1 VNSCYDWSALLAH
14 RFDADAAPLAEWP
27 AAKIHLGGCDDCRK
41 AASAVDPTLAFHDA
55 AQWIPEQPEIEAM
68 RQAVATLRRSGQLSA
83 EVAAARQG
91 GRTLAPQRFGSRRR
105 IVSAALFALALALLP
120 GRTAVNGVN
129 GVDGM
134 IAANSVDRIEPR
146 FEISAT
152 PASAIEGLDRPQAR
166 VYEWGADDL
175 SVVMVV
181 DESLDV

>member
-1 VNSCYDWSALLAH
+1 MNSCYDWSALLAH
-14 RFDADAAPLAEWP
+14 RFDADAAPPAEWP
-27 AAKIHLGGCDDCRK
+27 VAEVHLGGCDDCRQ

-55 AQWIPEQPEIEAM
+55 AQWVPEQPEIEAM

-91 GRTLAPQRFGSRRR
+91 GRTLAPQRFGRRRR

-120 GRTAVNGVN
+120 GRTAVNGVDGAN
-129 GVDGM
+129 GVDHL
-134 IAANSVDRIEPR
+134 EPR